1 MVQPSLSTT
10 KCRSRNKKHMD
21 KVRRN
26 PCLICLSPYADAHH
40 LTFSEPKALGMKVSD
55 IYTVPLCRTH
65 HSELHA
71 FGSEILW
78 WELQGVSPTE
88 WIYERFGISLPV

>member
-1 MVQPSLSTT
+1 MVRLSLLMT

-55 IYTVPLCRTH
+55 IYTVP
-65 HSELHA
+65 